1 MVYVRS
7 MGIHSPLSALVH
19 PPVRAT
25 IDDEMIADSLLIIS
39 DLISQWI
46 TILRLRNEKY
56 QITKR
61 ILAVDRAWA
70 PTRNSSLVFNVEKTK
85 SKQPGE
91 VTESLINT
99 STSVR
104 TGQNRGDQERA
115 KENVSLDH
123 H

>member
-1 MVYVRS
+1 

-19 PPVRAT
+19 PPERAT

-99 STSVR
+99 SVR
-104 TGQNRGDQERA
+104 TGQNRGEQERA